1 MVISLR
7 TCYMHSIVLSKVQR
21 VIKIQTKG
29 CNVDFQFWT
38 ITKYNLFYIHNFEYL
53 GFRVNPWISN
63 PRNVNLPFLSFRFAF
78 VNHNNHLHWN
88 RYFNNL
94 ERFPWRNLFS
104 IFSLLIYVHPFLE
117 TIIKVCIPITRN
129 ANSTKCATEV
139 IRTIKR

>member
-53 GFRVNPWISN
+53 GFRVNPRISN
-63 PRNVNLPFLSFRFAF
+63 LRNLNLPFLSVLLVMYVWCFKKTHIKLVHCLLLYRQHEFRDIK
-78 VNHNNHLHWN
+78 L
-88 RYFNNL
+88 
-94 ERFPWRNLFS
+94 
-104 IFSLLIYVHPFLE
+104 IFEKNIQ
-117 TIIKVCIPITRN
+117 
-129 ANSTKCATEV
+129 NSSSV
-139 IRTIKR
+139 